1 MRLLFY
7 GECMKKILV
16 SMMCVLS
23 LQLGLAE
30 NVQHLQSPQNYH
42 EMIQDHTIQLVDVRT
57 AEEFNA
63 GTIGHAKNIDYLSS
77 EFIEGL
83 NVLNKDE
90 PVYIFCRSG
99 NRSQKARQIM
109 LEHGFTQV
117 YDLDGGYNAWTLW
130 ETTKE
135 QE

>member
-1 MRLLFY
+1 M
-7 GECMKKILV
+7 
-16 SMMCVLS
+16 
-23 LQLGLAE
+23 
-30 NVQHLQSPQNYH
+30 
-42 EMIQDHTIQLVDVRT
+42 
-57 AEEFNA
+57 
-63 GTIGHAKNIDYLSS
+63 
-77 EFIEGL
+77 
-83 NVLNKDE
+83 LNKDE

-117 YDLDGGYNAWTLW
+117 YDLDGGYNAWTSW